1 MGEYYTHVEIRFKG
15 GAEDTKKFNELIRV
29 MDKEGV
35 INNQDMLNNI
45 NLDHIIQNA
54 LFGKL
59 KDRGENSGFNCRY
72 FPDFDLSLAP
82 MLVASLFPKC
92 SFSME
97 LRWEYSVGGGES
109 ILMADYKKGELFFR
123 RCQTDA
129 DLDEEIR
136 EKRDNGEIEYD
147 EIVEM
152 LLKDREKVKPLR
164 SLDYEESFYK
174 GDLVS
179 YLGLDKDK
187 IKCDFFDE
195 NAGLLSDWDDDWDDD
210 WEKREL
216 RRRLYYEKL
225 LDEVENKN
233 ALTGL
238 LFVLT
243 GDCNNAELD
252 SFIRTLGGETKDY
265 VVKKTNYVIG
275 EGRCSTT
282 KIERA
287 EKYGIEIINLKQFLA
302 MLNLST
308 FDDREDDDEIDD
320 LLEERKKEYLRNR
333 LYYEKLL
340 DEVENKNALT
350 GLRFALCGDDVAIRE
365 LCIFIETLGG
375 EVYGYISKT
384 SNINYVIAVG
394 DCSGRQEI
402 ERAEKYGIEIINLK
416 QFLAM
421 LNLPELEISQDKL
434 ENGPQNGIDEAL
446 IGKGIEGLKF
456 VVTGDIEAFPDR
468 DDFKKYIEEHG
479 GKLIGSVSSKTDYL
493 ITNTPDSG
501 TVKNQKARELG
512 IKIINEKQFFD
523 MIKKD

>member
-195 NAGLLSDWDDDWDDD
+195 NAGLLSDWDDDW
-210 WEKREL
+210 EKRKL

-243 GDCNNAELD
+243 GDCNNAELG

-275 EGRCSTT
+275 EGSCSTT
-282 KIERA
+282 KIGMA
-287 EKYGIEIINLKQFLA
+287 Q
-302 MLNLST
+302 
-308 FDDREDDDEIDD
+308 
-320 LLEERKKEYLRNR
+320 
-333 LYYEKLL
+333 
-340 DEVENKNALT
+340 
-350 GLRFALCGDDVAIRE
+350 
-365 LCIFIETLGG
+365 
-375 EVYGYISKT
+375 
-384 SNINYVIAVG
+384 
-394 DCSGRQEI
+394 
-402 ERAEKYGIEIINLK
+402 KYGIEIINLK

-421 LNLPELEISQDKL
+421 LNLPELDISQDKL

-468 DDFKKYIEEHG
+468 DDFKKYIEVHG